1 MCRIHGH
8 RTAQSVVTMTAI
20 TAVRIA
26 PLKIKSFMRLWSP
39 APKYFATGMPKPVQL
54 PIQKP
59 RTRNWTLV
67 LAPTLASAC
76 APSNCPTIA
85 ASMMLYVCCRRLPTK
100 RGSANCSMDFRGLPL
115 IMEVAM

>member
-1 MCRIHGH
+1 
-8 RTAQSVVTMTAI
+8 MTAI

-76 APSNCPTIA
+76 APSTWPTIA
-85 ASMMLYVCCRRLPTK
+85 ASMML
-100 RGSANCSMDFRGLPL
+100 
-115 IMEVAM
+115 